1 MQDVGHTWT
10 ESVVGCVYDYTA
22 RVLRILKRV
31 SDMLHEVEGMSRRM
45 MYEQRVR
52 IIDPND
58 GTDYAE
64 ILGQYVGDWLTEH
77 TSTSDQPADRG
88 ILKELAEEIR
98 REHEYLSG
106 YIVEVYETSRLYKYV
121 EDERGWLDLIPAV

>member
-1 MQDVGHTWT
+1 
-10 ESVVGCVYDYTA
+10 
-22 RVLRILKRV
+22 
-31 SDMLHEVEGMSRRM
+31 MLHEVEGMSRRM

-58 GTDYAE
+58 GADYAE
-64 ILGQYVGDWLTEH
+64 ILGQRYVGDWLTEN
-77 TSTSDQPADRG
+77 TSKSDQPADRG

-121 EDERGWLDLIPAV
+121 EDEHGWLDLIPAV